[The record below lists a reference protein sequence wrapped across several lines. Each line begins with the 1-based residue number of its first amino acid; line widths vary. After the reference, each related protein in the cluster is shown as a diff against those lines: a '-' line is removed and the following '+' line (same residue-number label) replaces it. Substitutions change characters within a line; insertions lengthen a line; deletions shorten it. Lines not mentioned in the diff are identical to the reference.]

1 MQPTTARRSHR
12 PFGVILLTLLW
23 LGYAVVAILA
33 ALDVPGVPLAGM
45 TRVFSAI
52 DLAREASLG
61 LAALAALTAVGLLLV
76 RPWGWVVAMLTVG
89 MSLAFDI
96 VGWMNG
102 RPGYAYLAL
111 SVAIVFYL
119 NQGEVRRR
127 FLVEEEPEAAHA
139 VTLADGERD
148 EQ

>member
-1 MQPTTARRSHR
+1 VQPTTARRSHR

-33 ALDVPGVPLAGM
+33 ALDVPGVQLAGM
-45 TRVFSAI
+45 TRIFSAI

-61 LAALAALTAVGLLLV
+61 LAAVAATTAIGLLLV

-127 FLVEEEPEAAHA
+127 FLVHDEPEAAHA